1 MRPINR
7 EQLHRLY
14 LEGKTTEEIAE
25 AMGSTNTSIRTLIML
40 ERRKYPYAWPFRNHA
55 DALAAP
61 LPLMMH
67 LYECEDCCITFSVED
82 YEGIDHSATV
92 CPICQSD
99 EMLQDVGY
107 GQFVNSASIKR
118 SS

>member
-1 MRPINR
+1 MRIDR

-14 LEGKTTEEIAE
+14 LEGKTTGEIAE
-25 AMGSTNTSIRTLIML
+25 IIGSTNKSVRTMIMN
-40 ERRKYPYAWPFRNHA
+40 ERKKYPYAWPFRNRA

-82 YEGIDHSATV
+82 YEGVDHSFTV
-92 CPICQSD
+92 CPICHND
-99 EMLQDVGY
+99 ESLRDVGY
-107 GQFVNSASIKR
+107 GQFVDSNPVRK